1 MLDRLFPILTGPVL
15 RACERM
21 PAELRRVA
29 EELRVRAERPLEVV
43 AAGKPWFVSA
53 DGTAEPHPS
62 GAYRPTRE
70 DCDRL
75 MECITRHSLYS
86 FEEQLR
92 RGFITVAG
100 GHRVGL
106 AGRAVVENGRIRLLR
121 DVAGLNFRIAREVI
135 GAAEPVLPRLIDL
148 ASESIYHTL
157 VLSPPQGGKTTFV
170 RDLARLVSYG
180 RWPPGMSLGKGLKV
194 GIVDERSEIAAC
206 DKGVPTFDVG
216 PRTDVLDG
224 CPKAEGMLMMVRSLS
239 PDVLV
244 VDEIG
249 GAEDAGAVEEAAH
262 AGVRV
267 VATAHAWG
275 VVDAEKRPGLARL
288 IAGRTFG
295 RYVVLQKG
303 RTAGAGD
310 RAIVLDA
317 DFRPVNRM
325 STFPVATAGVLLGAA
340 ATGNESGGKE
350 A

>member
-1 MLDRLFPILTGPVL
+1 MLDRLFPILTGPVR

-53 DGTAEPHPS
+53 DGTAGPHPS

-86 FEEQLR
+86 FEEQMR

-121 DVAGLNFRIAREVI
+121 DVTGLNFRIAREVI
-135 GAAEPVLPRLIDL
+135 GAAEPVFSQLIDL
-148 ASESIYHTL
+148 ASESIHHTL

-180 RWPPGMSLGKGLKV
+180 RWPLGASFGKGLKV

-206 DKGVPTFDVG
+206 DKGVPAFDVG

-275 VVDAEKRPGLARL
+275 VTDAEKRPGLARL
-288 IAGRTFG
+288 IANRTFG

-303 RTAGAGD
+303 RTAGAGV
-310 RAIVLDA
+310 RAVVLDA
-317 DFRPVNRM
+317 DFRPVNRKP
-325 STFPVATAGVLLGAA
+325 FLAPATADMLLG
-340 ATGNESGGKE
+340 GGGE
-350 A
+350 RV